1 MKKLLILIILFVGLP
16 TTLNSAPPPPRKHTI
31 NQIFESQN
39 EFPADVKLSFP
50 SVISI
55 KVIDKLRVIESNGIP
70 NHKVGK
76 FPNEGNPH
84 SIKPQKYK
92 FKIPLHPQIAN
103 ETTSIENP
111 RFNFGIALSGVLF
124 DPLAREY
131 YLGDLKSDWR
141 YEATS
146 GAIKL
151 GLDTNN
157 AHVQPDGSYHY
168 HALPRGLENQ
178 IEEKFDNLHSPL
190 LGWAA
195 DGFPIYGATG
205 YSGDKNL
212 IINKSSYR
220 IKKGKRQNGIL
231 NPGGIYDGTF
241 INDFYYD
248 NNYGTLDQCNGRF
261 SITPEFPDGIY
272 AYFITKEYPSIPRC
286 FKGTP
291 SKDFLKKK

>member
-1 MKKLLILIILFVGLP
+1 MKKLLILTILFVGLP

-39 EFPADVKLSFP
+39 QFPADVKLSFP

-76 FPNEGNPH
+76 FPNEGNQQ

-151 GLDTNN
+151 GL
-157 AHVQPDGSYHY
+157 API
-168 HALPRGLENQ
+168 P
-178 IEEKFDNLHSPL
+178 NL
-190 LGWAA
+190 
-195 DGFPIYGATG
+195 
-205 YSGDKNL
+205 N
-212 IINKSSYR
+212 
-220 IKKGKRQNGIL
+220 
-231 NPGGIYDGTF
+231 
-241 INDFYYD
+241 
-248 NNYGTLDQCNGRF
+248 
-261 SITPEFPDGIY
+261 
-272 AYFITKEYPSIPRC
+272 
-286 FKGTP
+286 
-291 SKDFLKKK
+291 